1 MKKILLSLVALFVGI
16 GMAVAQSEIIYSLEP
31 AAGSN
36 NSYAGNCDIDING
49 ITWNLQGNSTMIPW
63 RIGGKSLTKTDRTLY
78 SKTPMIGD
86 VEKVVLSVG
95 TMNSITVN
103 STKLLIADNPEFE
116 SASEVSVTL
125 AANTDVEIPVSA
137 AMGAY
142 YKFVFNVTVAVTSN
156 KYIQINKVDFYGAK
170 PADAVDAPVF
180 SLDGGAYVGA
190 QTVELSA
197 AEGCE
202 IYYTLDETDPTTEST
217 KYTAPI
223 TIEKTTTVKAIAVKG
238 GVSSLVATEVYNIVK
253 PMTLSEIISA
263 ATSKETEVAINVD
276 GWLCSAVKGTTNAY
290 FTDGEGLGIQLYS
303 SNHGF
308 KVGDK
313 LSGVVVAPLL
323 LYFGAPELKNLKAN
337 DENLTIT
344 PGQEVPVLEMNVA
357 DLSAANYGALVVL
370 KGLAYKAGKFY
381 QGEAAITP
389 YKNFM
394 TLPTFEEDK
403 TYDITGMVS
412 WYNVLQICPRTADD
426 IVESNATGIADVD
439 AAKSVA
445 NGKFVENGRIVI
457 VKDGKKYNLAGQ
469 VLR

>member
-1 MKKILLSLVALFVGI
+1 MKKILLSLVALFMGI
-16 GMAVAQSEIIYSLEP
+16 GMAVAQSEVIYSLEP
-31 AAGSN
+31 AKGSN

-49 ITWNLQGNSTMIPW
+49 LTWNLQGNSTMIPW
-63 RIGGKSLTKTDRTLY
+63 RIGGKSLTNTDRTLY
-78 SKTPMIGD
+78 SKSPMIGD

-125 AANTDVEIPVSA
+125 AANKDVEIPVSA

-142 YKFVFNVTVAVTSN
+142 YKFVFNVTVAVSSN
-156 KYIQINKVDFYGAK
+156 KFIEIKKVDFYGAK

-180 SLDGGAYVGA
+180 SLDGGAYVGV

-217 KYTAPI
+217 KYIAPI

-238 GVSSLVATEVYNIVK
+238 GVSSLVATEVYSIVE

-323 LYFGAPELKNLKAN
+323 LYYGAPELKNLKAN

-357 DLSAANYGALVVL
+357 DLSVANYGALVVL
-370 KGLAYKAGKFY
+370 KGLTYKAGKFY

-412 WYNVLQICPRTADD
+412 WYNGLQICPRTADD
-426 IVESNATGIADVD
+426 IVESNATGIANVD
-439 AAKSVA
+439 AAKSVV
-445 NGKFVENGRIVI
+445 NGKFIKNGRIVI

>member
-1 MKKILLSLVALFVGI
+1 MKKILLSLVALFMGI
-16 GMAVAQSEIIYSLEP
+16 SMAVAQSEVIYSLEP

-49 ITWNLQGNSTMIPW
+49 ITWNLQGNSQQIPW
-63 RIGGKSLTKTDRTLY
+63 RIGGKNITNTDRTLY

-95 TMNSITVN
+95 TMSSITVN

-125 AANTDVEIPVSA
+125 EANTDVEIPVSA

-142 YKFVFNVTVAVTSN
+142 YKFVFNVTVAVSSN
-156 KYIQINKVDFYGAK
+156 KFIQIKKVDFYGAMS
-170 PADAVDAPVF
+170 ADAVEAPVF
-180 SLDGGAYVGA
+180 SIDGGTFVDA
-190 QTVELSA
+190 QTIELSA

-238 GVSSLVATEVYNIVK
+238 GVSSLVATEVYRIVE

-263 ATSKETEVAINVD
+263 ATSKETEVAINVE

-323 LYFGAPELKNLKAN
+323 LYYGAPELKNLKAN

-370 KGLAYKAGKFY
+370 KGLTYKDGKFY

-394 TLPTFEEDK
+394 DLPTFEEGK

-426 IVESNATGIADVD
+426 IVESNATGIANVD
-439 AAKSVA
+439 AAKSVV
-445 NGKFVENGRIVI
+445 NGKFIENGRIVI

>member
-1 MKKILLSLVALFVGI
+1 MKKLLLSFVALFMGI
-16 GMAVAQSEIIYSLEP
+16 GMAVAQSEVIYSLEP

-49 ITWNLQGNSTMIPW
+49 LTWNLQGNSTMIPW
-63 RIGGKSLTKTDRTLY
+63 RIGGKSITNVDRTLY

-125 AANTDVEIPVSA
+125 AANKDIEIPVSA
-137 AMGAY
+137 SIGAY
-142 YKFVFNVTVAVTSN
+142 YKFVFNVTVAGSSN
-156 KYIQINKVDFYGAK
+156 KFIQIKKVDFYGAK

-180 SLDGGAYVGA
+180 SLDGGAYVGT

-197 AEGCE
+197 AEGCD

-217 KYTAPI
+217 KYTDPI
-223 TIEKTTTVKAIAVKG
+223 TIEETTTVKAIAVKG
-238 GVSSLVATEVYNIVK
+238 GVSSLVATEVYSIVE
-253 PMTLSEIISA
+253 PMTLSEVISA
-263 ATSKETEVAINVD
+263 ATSKDTEVAINVD
-276 GWLCSAVKGTTNAY
+276 GWLCSGVKGTTNAY

-303 SNHGF
+303 TNHGF

-313 LSGVVVAPLL
+313 LSGVVVTTLV
-323 LYFGAPELKNLKAN
+323 LYYGAPELKNLKAN

-344 PGQEVPVLEMNVA
+344 SGQEVPVLEMNVA

-370 KGLAYKAGKFY
+370 KGLTYKAGKFY
-381 QGEAAITP
+381 QGEDAIAP
-389 YKNFM
+389 YKTFM
-394 TLPTFEEDK
+394 TLPTFEEGM

-412 WYNVLQICPRTADD
+412 WYNGLQICPRTADD
-426 IVESNATGIADVD
+426 IVESNATGINDVNASILSAD
-439 AAKSVA
+439 
-445 NGKFVENGRIVI
+445 GKFVEDGRVVI
-457 VKDGKKYNLAGQ
+457 VKAGKKYNTAGQ
-469 VLR
+469 LQK

>member
-1 MKKILLSLVALFVGI
+1 MS
-16 GMAVAQSEIIYSLEP
+16 
-31 AAGSN
+31 
-36 NSYAGNCDIDING
+36 
-49 ITWNLQGNSTMIPW
+49 
-63 RIGGKSLTKTDRTLY
+63 
-78 SKTPMIGD
+78 
-86 VEKVVLSVG
+86 
-95 TMNSITVN
+95 SITVN

-125 AANTDVEIPVSA
+125 EANTDVEIPVSA

-142 YKFVFNVTVAVTSN
+142 YKFVFNVTVAVSSN
-156 KYIQINKVDFYGAK
+156 KYIQIKKVDFYGAK

-238 GVSSLVATEVYNIVK
+238 GVSSLVATEVYSIVE

-323 LYFGAPELKNLKAN
+323 LYYGAPELKNLKAN

-370 KGLAYKAGKFY
+370 KGLTYKDGKFY

-394 TLPTFEEDK
+394 TLPTFEEGK

-426 IVESNATGIADVD
+426 IVESNATGIANVD
-439 AAKSVA
+439 AAKSVV
-445 NGKFVENGRIVI
+445 NGKFIENGRIVI